1 MYGPSPYCG
10 EDQQIRQNEGEPA
23 SPPLLHCSAS
33 AEAVPLQYVFQA
45 LLRVL
50 PRCRVLLKRGTCSV
64 SAPISD
70 LQLLFGD
77 LRSEERRVGKASRSM
92 LCACLRTA
100 KSEERHVERR

>member
-70 LQLLFGD
+70 LQLLLDRKSTRLNSSHVAISYAVF
-77 LRSEERRVGKASRSM
+77 
-92 LCACLRTA
+92 CL
-100 KSEERHVERR
+100 KEK

>member
-77 LRSEERRVGKASRSM
+77 LMFSAWHIYIWLAFQKQGCDLGPFRSSGGR
-92 LCACLRTA
+92 C
-100 KSEERHVERR
+100 

>member
-70 LQLLFGD
+70 LQLLFG
-77 LRSEERRVGKASRSM
+77 VM
-92 LCACLRTA
+92 LYFTRYCYICLTYLCTIL
-100 KSEERHVERR
+100 HLLNCLY